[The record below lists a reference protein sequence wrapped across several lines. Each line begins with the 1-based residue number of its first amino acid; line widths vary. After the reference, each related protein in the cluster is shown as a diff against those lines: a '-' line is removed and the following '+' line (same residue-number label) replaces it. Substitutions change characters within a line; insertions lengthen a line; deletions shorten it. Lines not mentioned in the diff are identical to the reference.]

1 MARSCVCPRRAGPC
15 GHTAAVGSCW
25 ESGGPEWLFVS
36 ALLGVSMAAPFGALT
51 WLAWSPPRV
60 PEPSWRDRRFSM
72 AFSGASFIFGTF
84 VFFQTHRSASDVA
97 FVLATV
103 ALGVALVAVLDRA
116 HRASRA
122 GLQLAGG
129 MAVAYGVVRWSTV
142 VAASVATTVGV
153 ASVVTMAVLGHSCT
167 GV

>member
-1 MARSCVCPRRAGPC
+1 MVF
-15 GHTAAVGSCW
+15 T
-25 ESGGPEWLFVS
+25 
-36 ALLGVSMAAPFGALT
+36 
-51 WLAWSPPRV
+51 
-60 PEPSWRDRRFSM
+60 
-72 AFSGASFIFGTF
+72 GASFIFCTF